1 MMQRRTVL
9 MLALAAVAGAAC
21 GRDPVAPS
29 LPVDPGEAL
38 PAARAL
44 GAAWRASG
52 KAPRSIDAIAKALA
66 LPTGPAA
73 AERARAAHRADL
85 QAGRVVLVEGW
96 VLSRTEALIYAWVS
110 LLPTA

>member
-9 MLALAAVAGAAC
+9 MLALAAVVGCA
-21 GRDPVAPS
+21 PSVPS

-38 PAARAL
+38 SAARAL

-52 KAPRSIDAIAKALA
+52 KAPKSIEAIAKALA

-85 QAGRVVLVEGW
+85 QAGRVVLIEGW